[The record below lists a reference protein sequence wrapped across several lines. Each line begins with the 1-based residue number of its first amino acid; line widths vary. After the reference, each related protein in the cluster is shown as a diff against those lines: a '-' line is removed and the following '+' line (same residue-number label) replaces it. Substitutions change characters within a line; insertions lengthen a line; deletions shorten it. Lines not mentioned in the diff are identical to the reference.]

1 MLAQL
6 QNSKIFLKD
15 VYESDKL
22 SLGSDNKDFVV
33 CGFLFFQ
40 DFYKITWWKIQS
52 IGSQRDK
59 TEHACTHKHPLK
71 EISLKNGKSIGRK
84 GHKKDKAP
92 DVFGN
97 MSGSVC
103 YNLECIRERIGGKI
117 GEIGVTLQKPGMSG
131 WENLLATGSHGR
143 FLNGIFIII
152 KITFSLKKKKQYTL
166 FLFFKLIYFL
176 IER

>member
-59 TEHACTHKHPLK
+59 TEHACTHRHPLK

-143 FLNGIFIII
+143 FLNGTFYHYKNNIF
-152 KITFSLKKKKQYTL
+152 LKKKKTVYPFSL
-166 FLFFKLIYFL
+166 F
-176 IER
+176 